1 MKYTFLAIL
10 SIGLLAAPVWAATVD
25 NSWTTADAL
34 AQHNTI
40 RNAVNAGTQP
50 GPVGFN
56 PQPVPVPAL
65 VPLTYNGTI
74 ATGANTWAA
83 ICGFAHDPNL
93 STNCTN
99 GDINGNGC
107 GETIATGANTWAA
120 ICGFAHDPNLS
131 TNCTNGDING
141 NGCGENIFAGGST
154 VNPHLWDM
162 NGVVAGSWAAESA
175 NYDYTTPNCVA
186 GQCGHYTQ
194 IVHQATTE
202 VGCAAY
208 QCTPAE
214 LGVFNGADDCD
225 TGPGDQPCTDGVF
238 VVCRYEDI
246 QGSSPTLLFGRP
258 TCKLWP
264 GTGRNPELRDSLR
277 FPSP

>member
-65 VPLTYNGTI
+65 VPLTYNG
-74 ATGANTWAA
+74 
-83 ICGFAHDPNL
+83 
-93 STNCTN
+93 
-99 GDINGNGC
+99 
-107 GETIATGANTWAA
+107 TIATGANTWAA

-246 QGSSPTLLFGRP
+246 QGSSPRP
-258 TCKLWP
+258 YCSAGQPANCGPVPVEIL
-264 GTGRNPELRDSLR
+264 NFEIH
-277 FPSP
+277 